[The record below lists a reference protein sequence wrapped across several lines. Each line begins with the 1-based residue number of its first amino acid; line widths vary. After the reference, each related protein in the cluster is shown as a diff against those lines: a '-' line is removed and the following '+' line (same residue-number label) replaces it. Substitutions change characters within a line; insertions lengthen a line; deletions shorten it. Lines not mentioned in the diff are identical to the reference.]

1 MTWTPVAEQLPKDYI
16 NLLITVKEKKTGKRY
31 VMSCVWSSVIDLE
44 TGEIIGPP
52 TFADL
57 ISEDGRMIFV
67 DYQKNKSIEI
77 LAWMPYPSPY
87 EDQFR
92 VIVAG
97 SRSFND
103 YALLKDKLDKA
114 FLKHKPTSI
123 VCGEASGADTLGRR
137 YAEENGIKID
147 SFPADWNTHGK
158 QAGYIRNEEMA
169 GNADALIAFHV
180 NNSAGTRHMINTAKK
195 MGLQVRV
202 INI

>member
-1 MTWTPVAEQLPKDYI
+1 MTWTPVTEQLPKDYI

-57 ISEDGRMIFV
+57 ISEDGRMVFV
-67 DYQKNKSIEI
+67 DYRNNNSIEI
-77 LAWMPYPSPY
+77 LAWMPFPNPY

-114 FLKHKPTSI
+114 FLK
-123 VCGEASGADTLGRR
+123 LR
-137 YAEENGIKID
+137 
-147 SFPADWNTHGK
+147 
-158 QAGYIRNEEMA
+158 M
-169 GNADALIAFHV
+169 
-180 NNSAGTRHMINTAKK
+180 
-195 MGLQVRV
+195 
-202 INI
+202 